1 MNKPIIGVIP
11 LYDEEK
17 ESIWMLPG
25 YLDGIKAAGGIPIV
39 LPMDIDEDE
48 LAELDKNIAGYLF
61 TGGHDVSPKLYNE
74 KKQPYCGNPCDE
86 RDMIEK
92 MVYTFADKKD
102 KPILGICRGIQFI
115 NVMRGGTLYQDITKE
130 YKTKNAAQHHMSA
143 PYDRTVHNVNILK
156 NSPLFSLLSIEE
168 MDVNSYHH
176 QAVKEVG
183 NGLNIMAESED
194 GLVEGIYVPDKK
206 FQWAVQWHPE
216 FIFKKDERQLTIFK
230 AFIDACR

>member
-1 MNKPIIGVIP
+1 MKKPIIGVIP

-48 LAELDKNIAGYLF
+48 LAEIDKNIAGYLF

-86 RDMIEK
+86 RDMMEK
-92 MVYTFADKKD
+92 
-102 KPILGICRGIQFI
+102 
-115 NVMRGGTLYQDITKE
+115 
-130 YKTKNAAQHHMSA
+130 
-143 PYDRTVHNVNILK
+143 
-156 NSPLFSLLSIEE
+156 

-194 GLVEGIYVPDKK
+194 GLVEGIYAPDKK

-216 FIFKKDERQLTIFK
+216 FIFKKDERQLIIFK